1 MISEEKTFDFSA
13 YLVSITDTF
22 KEPEPLIRQGDKV
35 LLSVGNIAT
44 IIGKPKA
51 FKTFLTSSIVA
62 AFLESDTLT
71 MNGVGG
77 HCLFVDTEQS
87 RSHVNK
93 VQDRIYRLSDWETTK
108 VNDKLFMLAVR
119 ELDSGNRMKV
129 MLEAIDKLKP
139 NLIIIDGIRDLVK
152 DFNDLKESAEI
163 VGQLMSISTVYKCGI
178 ITVLHQNK
186 ADSNARGHLGSELS
200 NKSETVLSVV
210 NEKGIATVSPVYSRN
225 REIEP
230 FSFYVCKETSL
241 PVICGAPKIEQ
252 KKDEVAD
259 LMAKAMLG
267 RAWID
272 KKELEVK
279 IMKII
284 NKSAKTAQRR
294 IDNAIEMGV
303 IKYNSIGSIVLTSQ
317 IEQNETGLPF

>member
-1 MISEEKTFDFSA
+1 MMISEEKTFDFSA

-93 VQDRIYRLSDWETTK
+93 VQDRIYRLSDWETTN
-108 VNDKLFMLAVR
+108 VNDNLFMLAVR

-139 NLIIIDGIRDLVK
+139 NLIIIDGIRD
-152 DFNDLKESAEI
+152 
-163 VGQLMSISTVYKCGI
+163 
-178 ITVLHQNK
+178 
-186 ADSNARGHLGSELS
+186 
-200 NKSETVLSVV
+200 
-210 NEKGIATVSPVYSRN
+210 
-225 REIEP
+225 
-230 FSFYVCKETSL
+230 
-241 PVICGAPKIEQ
+241 
-252 KKDEVAD
+252 
-259 LMAKAMLG
+259 
-267 RAWID
+267 
-272 KKELEVK
+272 
-279 IMKII
+279 
-284 NKSAKTAQRR
+284 
-294 IDNAIEMGV
+294 
-303 IKYNSIGSIVLTSQ
+303 
-317 IEQNETGLPF
+317 